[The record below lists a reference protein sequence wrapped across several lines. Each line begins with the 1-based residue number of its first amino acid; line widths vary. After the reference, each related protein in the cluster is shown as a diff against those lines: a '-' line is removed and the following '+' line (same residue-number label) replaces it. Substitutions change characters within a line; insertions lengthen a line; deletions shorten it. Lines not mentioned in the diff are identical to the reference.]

1 MAEYNNYTFNKDFI
15 VLGYRY
21 NEYTNKKDEQVEQY
35 ILNIAYE
42 YEKII
47 GLQIG
52 EAYISKEV
60 LGDITLDDKLEG
72 TVFHA
77 TCSYYKPLKRL
88 FIEKINSV
96 DISTEELGE

>member
-1 MAEYNNYTFNKDFI
+1 MFDYNYKFPKDFI

-21 NEYTNKKDEQVEQY
+21 NEYTNKKVEKVEQY

-42 YEKII
+42 YEKIT

-96 DISTEELGE
+96 DTEKGE